1 MTRSYPQ
8 RRWFGQ
14 EIFLLAEETTGLD
27 DPAYLEA
34 LRTSKRLMQEG
45 IDGTLDRLDLDAIVS
60 LTNSP
65 PWTTDLVNGDHFL
78 TASST
83 PAAVAGYPNITVPAG
98 FSFGELPVGI
108 NFIGRRWGE
117 PTLIK
122 LAHGFEQGTR
132 VRHAPRFLPS
142 LAVRDFIPRD
152 TGARANGGA
161 AASTARAQDAAA
173 GATPTGRRLA
183 GRL

>member
-1 MTRSYPQ
+1 M
-8 RRWFGQ
+8 
-14 EIFLLAEETTGLD
+14 
-27 DPAYLEA
+27 
-34 LRTSKRLMQEG
+34 
-45 IDGTLDRLDLDAIVS
+45 
-60 LTNSP
+60 
-65 PWTTDLVNGDHFL
+65 
-78 TASST
+78 
-83 PAAVAGYPNITVPAG
+83 AGYPNITVPAG

-142 LAVRDFIPRD
+142 LGVRDFIPRD
-152 TGARANGGA
+152 TGARAGGA
-161 AASTARAQDAAA
+161 GAATARVEAAAA
-173 GATPTGRRLA
+173 GAKPSGRRLA